1 MCGIVAIP
9 LYTKRCCVLIPS
21 LEATTPIYKATMY
34 ADTVTLS
41 IYLLVDRAIGSG
53 SLADGS
59 LADGRGLLMSS
70 PASFHAFS
78 LSIHL
83 PKHQQ
88 LPFMPFLCQYTHQS
102 TNSFP
107 SRLLFVITLTKTP
120 TASIHAFS
128 LSIHSPKHQQLPFT
142 PSLCQ
147 YTHQNTNKTY
157 TGSGSLADGRGL
169 LMNSPAP
176 FRPSTDE
183 VRAQL
188 LGVLLFTDLQVSLLE
203 RKHGG
208 TRLCVSCT

>member
-128 LSIHSPKHQQLPFT
+128 LSIHSPKHQQNVYRKWQL
-142 PSLCQ
+142 
-147 YTHQNTNKTY
+147 
-157 TGSGSLADGRGL
+157 GRW
-169 LMNSPAP
+169 A
-176 FRPSTDE
+176 RPSHELPCPFSSVHGRSASAAAGGAPIHGSTSKSA
-183 VRAQL
+183 RAQ
-188 LGVLLFTDLQVSLLE
+188 TWWN
-203 RKHGG
+203 
-208 TRLCVSCT
+208 